1 MEIATPEG
9 SLAILPPGKTIVT
22 IGLKHLRRKNATYPW
37 VENKHTEQQHHARR
51 EFKALSHARGHA
63 PGGKRLGRRI
73 DQNSRSP
80 HCAASPSGTPRHM
93 QRGHSLVDTW
103 SNRGE
108 QVKRGLKRKDPALVW
123 TVGKNQ
129 AKRTAKNAYKR
140 VSESWRALEDFSKRK
155 IAFDVTRPKDSSFR
169 LIKLV
174 GPSLASSRWRAIPC
188 CTRPRD
194 SPPPPHWKMANGTIF
209 GKSERMRYPL
219 MRTSS
224 QLDH

>member
-1 MEIATPEG
+1 MRGG
-9 SLAILPPGKTIVT
+9 SL
-22 IGLKHLRRKNATYPW
+22 RRY
-37 VENKHTEQQHHARR
+37 HT
-51 EFKALSHARGHA
+51 
-63 PGGKRLGRRI
+63 PVV
-73 DQNSRSP
+73 
-80 HCAASPSGTPRHM
+80 TPREGKGLAEELIKIAGPLIVQQAQAGLQDM

-108 QVKRGLKRKDPALVW
+108 QVKRSLKRKDPALVW

-194 SPPPPHWKMANGTIF
+194 
-209 GKSERMRYPL
+209 
-219 MRTSS
+219 
-224 QLDH
+224 